1 LTHGNLLAQTSVLAD
16 AWGVTAADRLLHALP
31 LHHLH
36 GVVVSLL
43 TTLLA
48 GGSARMLPR
57 FEAATVWGAFAE
69 STVFMGV
76 PTMYHRL
83 LEAFDQADGATKAR
97 WAASARALRLA
108 TSGSAALPVALAERW
123 AAVTGRPPLERY
135 GMTEIGMAA
144 SNPLD
149 GERRPGTVGPPLPGV
164 ALRCVL
170 EGGADAGP
178 GEAGELWVRGPSVF
192 AGYHRRDEAT
202 REAFADGWFRTGD
215 VATIDADGYVKLLG
229 RASVDILKSAG
240 YKLSAVE
247 IEEALRAHPAVDDVA
262 VVGLP
267 DEALGDR
274 AVACVVARPG
284 AGGPGLDEALREH
297 CRARLAPYKVPRA
310 FVAVAELP
318 RNALG
323 KVQKPEL
330 VRRLLAAG
338 PPAETP

>member
-1 LTHGNLLAQTSVLAD
+1 
-16 AWGVTAADRLLHALP
+16 
-31 LHHLH
+31 
-36 GVVVSLL
+36 
-43 TTLLA
+43 
-48 GGSARMLPR
+48 
-57 FEAATVWGAFAE
+57 VWGALSE

-83 LEAFDQADGATKAR
+83 LEAFDGAGEAERSR
-97 WAASARALRLA
+97 WAASAQALRLA

-123 AAVTGRPPLERY
+123 SKIAGRVPLERY
-135 GMTEIGMAA
+135 GMTEIGMAT
-144 SNPLD
+144 SNPLG
-149 GERRPGTVGPPLPGV
+149 GERRPGTVGSPLPGV
-164 ALRCVL
+164 ELRRVA
-170 EGGADAGP
+170 EGGAEAAP

-192 AGYHRRDEAT
+192 AGYWRRDEAT
-202 REAFADGWFRTGD
+202 QKAFTDGWFRTGD
-215 VATIDADGYVKLLG
+215 VASVDAEGYVRLLG

-267 DEALGDR
+267 DEALGER

-284 AGGPGLDEALREH
+284 RGEGLEGALREH

-310 FVAVAELP
+310 FIVLAELP

-330 VRRLLAAG
+330 VRRLLSAAT
-338 PPAETP
+338 PPERAP